1 MCQKSKLNVI
11 RWLTCSLLNLIS
23 SGGSVPRFIR
33 CRELQIIKLFKI
45 IVPHSHQKCHICAIL
60 LYSHELCEILR
71 KICIFL
77 VKWTCPCT
85 PVLLTH
91 YIHMPSGKCHCLLYW
106 SFSCLLWAW
115 PWWNTQPSNW
125 MVTAPRYIPERSWR
139 VPESPQLFLWLGWW
153 KQGWKTWCY
162 WVQRICCSKSISWW
176 GITLNDICLTWLNW

>member
-45 IVPHSHQKCHICAIL
+45 IVPHSHQKCHICVIITLFPWALRDSAKNMHISSKMNLPLYTSIGYALNSYAIWKMSL
-60 LYSHELCEILR
+60 S
-71 KICIFL
+71 
-77 VKWTCPCT
+77 
-85 PVLLTH
+85 
-91 YIHMPSGKCHCLLYW
+91 YW

-139 VPESPQLFLWLGWW
+139 VQESPQVFLWLGW
-153 KQGWKTWCY
+153 
-162 WVQRICCSKSISWW
+162 
-176 GITLNDICLTWLNW
+176 